1 MGALKAMRTGNP
13 LDPSCSAGKS
23 SMRAVSGVPD
33 VSSSGPGTVTVSVSE
48 RARPSLVQGAPVTL
62 GQGIYHC
69 LGAPLARLEGRI
81 VFETLLER
89 FPEIGL
95 LDERPRFRNGVVL
108 RGLQS
113 LPLRCVRA

>member
-1 MGALKAMRTGNP
+1 MP
-13 LDPSCSAGKS
+13 LRGVNFA
-23 SMRAVSGVPD
+23 RRSGVNIE
-33 VSSSGPGTVTVSVSE
+33 SRLTTVTVSVSE

-62 GQGIYHC
+62 GRGIHHC

-108 RGLQS
+108 RELQS